1 MNLAE
6 RLGFADDDRVLI
18 LHADDVGSSHAANA
32 AAFECLGQG
41 SLTSGSVIVPAAW
54 FPEAAAYA
62 REHPIADIGVHLTLT
77 CEYDSYRWRALTDRS
92 VGPGLYD
99 EEGYLWRTVAEA
111 VDHISVREAEAELR
125 SQVETALAAGIDATH
140 LDTHMGTVVHPRFIE
155 TYVSLGLEY
164 GIPIFAYRPNP
175 ERLRRSGLSDFW
187 DALEPQLKR
196 LDDAGFPVLDHVL
209 VSTLEHPP
217 EQKEAYFRRLFAE
230 LRPGLTHFLV
240 HPAVPSDEVRVMAD
254 TAPMRGREYELF
266 RDRSMADELAR
277 LGVKTIDYRRIRD
290 AYRSSTLKS

>member
-1 MNLAE
+1 VNLAE

-62 REHPIADIGVHLTLT
+62 REHPKADIGVHLTLT

-175 ERLRRSGLSDFW
+175 ERLRHSGLSDFW

-196 LDDAGFPVLDHVL
+196 LDDAGFPVLDNVL

-217 EQKEAYFRRLFAE
+217 EQKEAYFRRLLAE

-240 HPAVPSDEVRVMAD
+240 HPAVPSDEVRAMAD

-290 AYRSSTLKS
+290 AYRSSALKS